1 MKRHL
6 MRAVILVLILA
17 GGLGYLVYTGFEVFV
32 PPLASQEGTRIDQL
46 LRFQFFLIAA
56 IFSLVVGLA
65 VYAVLVFRRRGDEE
79 EAGEYIHGNPTLE
92 ITWTVIPLL
101 IVLGLS
107 AVTTRDFFWMR
118 RPDYDMV
125 VKVTGQQCAWIFEY
139 PDYGIKSAEL
149 VVPTG
154 KRIKFELQSVDVIHS
169 FWVPEWRVKE
179 DLVPGL
185 TTYVYITPTQEG
197 EFKLR
202 CAELC
207 GVGHATMRAPVR
219 VVSSEAFEAWVAEQM
234 PPADPVALGEKL
246 VSQYCAS
253 CHSLDGSQ
261 RVGPTF
267 LGIFGREVTFT
278 DGTTATVDEDYIRE
292 SIREPQAKVVEGFQ
306 PIMPPFGPDRLSDE
320 EVDAIIAFLKT
331 LEK

>member
-125 VKVTGQQCAWIFEY
+125 VKVTGQQFAWIFEY
-139 PDYGIKSAEL
+139 PDYGIKSSEL

-197 EFKLR
+197 DFKLR

-219 VVSSEAFEAWVAEQM
+219 VVSPEAFEAWVAEQM